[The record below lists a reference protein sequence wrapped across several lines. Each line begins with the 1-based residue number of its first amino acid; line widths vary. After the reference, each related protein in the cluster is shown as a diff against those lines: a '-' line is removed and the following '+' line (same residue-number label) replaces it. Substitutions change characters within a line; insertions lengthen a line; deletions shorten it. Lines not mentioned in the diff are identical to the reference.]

1 MQSSAADIE
10 NNGEHVMCILYNGNP
25 NESLN
30 ILRYKRFCEKV
41 ATSLAHVQPHV
52 LPPTAAASKFHSFR
66 VFNQICQ
73 WKGSIMLP
81 NEWGWEETDL
91 GWLPISTDVPPVPDE
106 PQCH

>member
-1 MQSSAADIE
+1 MQSYAADIK
-10 NNGEHVMCILYNGNP
+10 NAGEQVMCILYNGNP

-91 GWLPISTDVPPVPDE
+91 GWLPISTDVPPAPE
-106 PQCH
+106 ELQGH